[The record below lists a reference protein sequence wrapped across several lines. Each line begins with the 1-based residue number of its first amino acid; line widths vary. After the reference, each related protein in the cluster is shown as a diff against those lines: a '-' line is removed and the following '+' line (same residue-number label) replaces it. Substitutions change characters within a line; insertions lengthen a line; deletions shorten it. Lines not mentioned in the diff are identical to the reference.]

1 MRTCP
6 YPHCGRLITAGKYC
20 PPHTRVMDARRG
32 LAAARG
38 YDEAWAKYARRWLR
52 RFPICG
58 QRLDGL
64 ISTEHSACA
73 RNGLRVAATV
83 VDHIVSLRDGGPKF
97 APSNHQSLCNAC
109 NVRKG

>member
-1 MRTCP
+1 VRNCP
-6 YPHCGRLITAGKYC
+6 YPHCGHLIATGKYC
-20 PPHTRVMDARRG
+20 PAHARVMDERRG

-58 QRLDGL
+58 QRLDGR
-64 ISTEHSACA
+64 IYTEHSACA
-73 RNGLRVAATV
+73 RTGQRVPATV
-83 VDHIVSLRDGGPKF
+83 VDHILSLRNGGAKF
-97 APSNHQSLCNAC
+97 DPLNHQSLCNAC